1 MTTAPASPSPP
12 SSRPHPMADV
22 LVALVLLALDAL
34 AALVGV
40 LWGLSEAGFD
50 LFGSDDNSS
59 VSFTPAGVCLLVLG
73 LLVLGTAFLASRGRA
88 YITACLQGVAG
99 ILLVL
104 TAAYG
109 LLQQYSENRPP
120 APSPGYSG
128 PQSQCR
134 SGGDNSECHG

>member
-1 MTTAPASPSPP
+1 MTTAPAPR
-12 SSRPHPMADV
+12 SRPLHPVADI
-22 LVALVLLALDAL
+22 LVALVLLALDAA

-50 LFGSDDNSS
+50 VFGPDDNSS

-73 LLVLGTAFLASRGRA
+73 LLVLGTAFLASRGQA
-88 YITACLQGVAG
+88 YITAFLQGVAG

-104 TAAYG
+104 GAAYG
-109 LLQQYSENRPP
+109 LLRQHSENHPP

-134 SGGDNSECHG
+134 SGGDNSECHGS